1 MMQVPLILAIDQGST
16 GTKVICI
23 NSSGEVVASGY
34 EPIRSINR
42 QSGWVEHDPV
52 EIWNSVVHSLEKL
65 SKKVS
70 FERIVGLGITNQRET
85 TVIWDRESG
94 EPYHNAISWQCRRS
108 RNICDRFSDDSFKH
122 EVRERTGSPLDA
134 YYSATKII
142 WLLENVAGLRKEA
155 DDGKALFG
163 TIDSW
168 LIWNLT
174 GQKAHITDTTNASRT
189 LLFNINNN
197 AWDDYLLERFEIPK
211 QMLPEVIPSDGVFG
225 EACNPEFFKERPPI
239 VACLGDQQS
248 SLFGQMCFAEGDAK
262 CTLGTCLNLGINTG
276 KAIRKESSGMTP
288 TIAWNISGELTYKI
302 EGGVYVAGSLLS
314 WLIDKMSI
322 AKNFEELTELASSVD
337 STEGVVFVP
346 AFVGLAAPYWDMSA
360 RGTLVGLSFIH
371 DKRHVARAAFEA
383 IALQTY
389 DVMRC
394 AEEETNMKVES
405 LRVGGGL
412 AKNDLALQLLA
423 DITQCSVQ
431 RPEYLEST
439 SLGAAYLAGLRKGFW
454 DSMGELASQYKVGKS
469 FIPEMGSEE
478 HGESIQ
484 RWLSTI
490 NKSRGWSQ

>member
-1 MMQVPLILAIDQGST
+1 MTTDPLILSIDQGST

-23 NSSGEVVASGY
+23 NRSAAVVASAY
-34 EPIRSINR
+34 EPIRSINK
-42 QSGWVEHDPV
+42 QSGWVEHDPA
-52 EIWNSVVHSLEKL
+52 EIWNSVVQSLEKL
-65 SKKVS
+65 SKEIS
-70 FERIVGLGITNQRET
+70 FERIVGIGITNQRET
-85 TVIWDRESG
+85 TLLWDRKTG

-108 RNICDRFSDDSFKH
+108 RSICDRFNDDSFKN

-142 WLLENVAGLRKEA
+142 WLFENISGLRKKAE
-155 DDGKALFG
+155 DGEVLFG

-174 GQKAHITDTTNASRT
+174 GQTAHITDSSNASRT
-189 LLFNINNN
+189 LLFNINSN
-197 AWDDYLLERFEIPK
+197 AWDDFLLDRFEIPR
-211 QMLPEVIPSDGVFG
+211 QILPEVVSSDGMFG
-225 EACNPEFFKERPPI
+225 EVCNPELFKNRPPI

-276 KAIRKESSGMTP
+276 KKIRKESSGMTP
-288 TIAWNISGELTYKI
+288 TVAWNIGGRLTYKI
-302 EGGVYVAGSLLS
+302 EGGVYVAGSLLA

-322 AKNFEELTELASSVD
+322 AKDFEELTELASSVD

-360 RGTLVGLSFIH
+360 RGTLVGLSFNH
-371 DKRHVARAAFEA
+371 DKRHIARAAFEA

-394 AEEETNMKVES
+394 AERETDMRVDN

-423 DITQCSVQ
+423 DMTQCSVQ
-431 RPEYLEST
+431 RPVYLEST
-439 SLGAAYLAGLRKGFW
+439 SLGAAYLAGLREGFW
-454 DSMGELASQYKVGKS
+454 GSMEELATHYRVGKS
-469 FIPEMGSEE
+469 FYPELGSEE
-478 HGESIQ
+478 HDESIQ
-484 RWLSTI
+484 RWLKTI
-490 NKSRGWSQ
+490 DKSRG